1 MNAFQKY
8 LTAMYTY
15 FTLKRV
21 HSYTQM
27 RLLLNA
33 TSTQIVSITITHIY
47 LRTYDYY
54 NFFQCECIYN
64 AAWRGP
70 GGHKFC
76 STE

>member
-27 RLLLNA
+27 LLLLNA
-33 TSTQIVSITITHIY
+33 TSTQIVSITIIHIY
-47 LRTYDYY
+47 LRTYD
-54 NFFQCECIYN
+54 
-64 AAWRGP
+64 
-70 GGHKFC
+70 
-76 STE
+76 